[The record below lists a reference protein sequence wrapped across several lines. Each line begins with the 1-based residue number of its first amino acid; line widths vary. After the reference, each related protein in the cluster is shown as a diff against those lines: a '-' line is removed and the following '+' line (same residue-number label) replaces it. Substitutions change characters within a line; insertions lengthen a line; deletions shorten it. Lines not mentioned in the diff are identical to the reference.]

1 MRSVAGILL
10 TSALAAGFALP
21 LGVTQAQQPP
31 AVRQTEQGIMLDFQD
46 TELRLV
52 LAALAEA
59 GHLNLVSGE
68 LPARRITLRTNQPVR
83 QQDILALLRSLT
95 ASNGLKA
102 VDDGPFLR
110 IEPAGRGAATPG
122 AGAATA
128 DTAGAERRLFVY
140 RLKHAR
146 AARLAGTLSTI
157 FGGRGALAESGRL
170 SEPSLSEGLRAQR
183 VPPMGVEPKP
193 QVNVEVA
200 PTPTQPASLPGQL
213 RGDVQIVPE
222 EATNALLVRAQTLD
236 WGVVKQAI
244 ESLDLRPLQV
254 LIEVLIAEVR
264 RTSDFELGV
273 SAKIGSDTA
282 SGGTRV
288 VGTLTGSN
296 AGDVAL
302 HLMRLGRVDVD
313 VTLSAL
319 ASTGRVRILSRPV
332 LLAQNNQEAK
342 ILIGSERPFIQVF
355 RSLPTDAA
363 VRDQVVQ
370 YRDVGTSLAILPT
383 INDDGY
389 VSLQVSQQV
398 STATSETQ
406 FGAPIISTREAST
419 HLFVRDGQTVVI
431 GGLVE
436 RERDQTK
443 SGVPLL
449 KDLPLIGRLFGSTS
463 NITANSE
470 LFVFLT
476 PHVIATDADADRVR
490 EGMQGGTDLLREQ
503 LPQPLPLIPATPP
516 PAKTDSGGHA
526 PVRPEP

>member
-1 MRSVAGILL
+1 MRKI
-10 TSALAAGFALP
+10 AGFRWIASLPALV
-21 LGVTQAQQPP
+21 LGVTLPAGVARAQQPTGA

-52 LAALAEA
+52 LTALAEA
-59 GHLNLVSGE
+59 GRLNLVSGE
-68 LPARRITLRTNQPVR
+68 LPSRRVTLRTNQPVR
-83 QQDILALLRSLT
+83 REDLLALLRSLA

-102 VDDGPFLR
+102 TEDGPFLR
-110 IEPAGRGAATPG
+110 IEPAESREAALRAA
-122 AGAATA
+122 AGAAR
-128 DTAGAERRLFVY
+128 DTGAAERRLFVY

-146 AARLAGTLSTI
+146 AARLATTLSTI
-157 FGGRGALAESGRL
+157 FGGRTGTAEQPRL
-170 SEPSLSEGLRAQR
+170 EPSLSERLREQQ
-183 VPPMGVEPKP
+183 VPPLGAEPKP
-193 QVNVEVA
+193 QVNVEV
-200 PTPTQPASLPGQL
+200 TPPRPASLPGQL
-213 RGDVQIVPE
+213 RGEVQIVPE
-222 EATNALLVRAQTLD
+222 EATNSLLVRVQPAD
-236 WGVVKQAI
+236 WDVIKQAI

-264 RTSDFELGV
+264 RTSDFQVGTSGRV
-273 SAKIGSDTA
+273 GSDTGNA
-282 SGGTRV
+282 GTRV
-288 VGTLTGSN
+288 VGSLTG
-296 AGDVAL
+296 AATGDFVL
-302 HLMRLGRVDVD
+302 HAMRVGRVDVD
-313 VTLSAL
+313 LALTAL
-319 ASTGRVRILSRPV
+319 ASSGRVRILSRPV

-389 VSLQVSQQV
+389 VNLQVSQQV
-398 STATSETQ
+398 STATAETQ

-436 RERDQTK
+436 RQREQTR
-443 SGVPLL
+443 SGIPLL
-449 KDLPLIGRLFGSTS
+449 KDIPLIGGLFGSASSTTS
-463 NITANSE
+463 NSE

-490 EGMQGGTDLLREQ
+490 EGVRSGTELLREQ
-503 LPQPLPLIPATPP
+503 LPQPAPLIP
-516 PAKTDSGGHA
+516 PAPQRPKPDSGA
-526 PVRPEP
+526 ARP